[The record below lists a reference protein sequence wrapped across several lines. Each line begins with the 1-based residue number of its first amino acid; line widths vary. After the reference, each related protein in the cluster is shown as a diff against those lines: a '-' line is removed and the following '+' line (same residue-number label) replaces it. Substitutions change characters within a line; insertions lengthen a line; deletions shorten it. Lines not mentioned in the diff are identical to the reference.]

1 MQYVKHIG
9 GLFLSLKSFYQDR
22 MKDYYYILGL
32 NETATTE
39 EVKKAYRKLSLKFH
53 PDKND
58 GDEFFTERFK
68 EIQEAYETLVDS
80 SKRKAYDYS
89 RNANSSAKF
98 SNKGDN
104 FNPEIE
110 YFKTNKSTFQYDEEV
125 TFSWKTIN
133 ADKVSIKPFGIV
145 QPIGQK
151 TYRIKD
157 FKNAT
162 VRFELT
168 AENTN
173 IGRQVKSNL
182 SLINQTYED
191 LYKDFKEKIV
201 DNEKVFNKDT
211 KVQGKDK
218 ERPPYFH
225 IALLLTIFA
234 LGVFVLWPWEAE
246 KTKKSESD
254 LPQVIQYLERDM
266 VKVEGG
272 IFVMGCTDEQGS
284 DCESN
289 EKPWQVVTLSSFNIG
304 KYEVTQAQFAAFIEA
319 TGYRTDAEKE
329 GWSSVW
335 TGKNNGV
342 SWRNNSSGNGTQ
354 PITHPVIHVS
364 WNDAIAFCNW
374 LSEITGKSYRLPTE
388 AEWEY
393 AARGGNYSHNYK
405 FSGSNSQNNVAWYRD
420 NSGLT
425 TNPVGQKQANELG
438 LYDMSG
444 NVWEW
449 CSDWYVENYYSDNPS
464 SNPGGPLSGSER
476 VLRGGGWY
484 TDATYCRVAYRFSN
498 PPDYRNF
505 NFGFRLVLSQ

>member
-1 MQYVKHIG
+1 
-9 GLFLSLKSFYQDR
+9 

-68 EIQEAYETLVDS
+68 EIQEAYETLVDT

-89 RNANSSAKF
+89 RNANSSTKF

-110 YFKTNKSTFQYDEEV
+110 YFKANKSVFQYDEEV

-191 LYKDFKEKIV
+191 LYKDFKEKIL

-211 KVQGKDK
+211 KVQDKDK
-218 ERPPYFH
+218 ESPPYGL
-225 IALLLTIFA
+225 IALFLITIFA
-234 LGVFVLWPWEAE
+234 LGVFDLWPRATE
-246 KTKKSESD
+246 KIKKPEIY

-272 IFVMGCTDEQGS
+272 TFTMGCTDEQGR
-284 DCESN
+284 DCESD
-289 EKPWQVVTLSSFNIG
+289 ERPAHIVTLSSFHIG
-304 KYEVTQAQFAAFIEA
+304 KYEVTQAQWTAVMGSNPSYFKNC
-319 TGYRTDAEKE
+319 DQCPAEF
-329 GWSSVW
+329 
-335 TGKNNGV
+335 V
-342 SWRNNSSGNGTQ
+342 SWGK
-354 PITHPVIHVS
+354 ITEFLRKLNHMTRK
-364 WNDAIAFCNW
+364 N
-374 LSEITGKSYRLPTE
+374 YRLPTE

-393 AARGGNYSHNYK
+393 AARGGNKSQGYK
-405 FSGSNSQNNVAWYRD
+405 YSGSNNLGRVAWYNE
-420 NSGLT
+420 NSGSST
-425 TNPVGQKQANELG
+425 HAVGQKLPNELG
-438 LYDMSG
+438 IYDMSG

-449 CSDWYVENYYSDNPS
+449 CSDWYGQNYYSNSPS
-464 SNPGGPLSGSER
+464 SNPDGLFSGSHL
-476 VLRGGGWY
+476 VLRGGSW
-484 TDATYCRVAYRFSN
+484 DNRATTSRVANRYSCYQGFHLN
-498 PPDYRNF
+498 VI
-505 NFGFRLVLSQ
+505 GFRLVLSQ